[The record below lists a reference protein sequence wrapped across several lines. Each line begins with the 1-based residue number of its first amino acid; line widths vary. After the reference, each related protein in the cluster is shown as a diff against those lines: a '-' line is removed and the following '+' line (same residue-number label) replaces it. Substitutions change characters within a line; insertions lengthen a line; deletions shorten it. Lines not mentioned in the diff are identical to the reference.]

1 VAVKLR
7 LVRTGKRKQPT
18 YRLVAADSRSPRNGR
33 FIEIIGTYE
42 PRQEP
47 SRINIDNDRA
57 IHWLRN
63 GAQPT
68 ERVEKLLR
76 ISGAWEEFTGKPLEP
91 IEYKV
96 KEEAAEEAA
105 PAEEEAAEEA
115 APAEEEAAEEAAP
128 AEEEAA
134 EEAAPA
140 EEEAVEEPA
149 EEEGESDKS

>member
-1 VAVKLR
+1 MAVKLR

-47 SRINIDNDRA
+47 SRINIDNERA
-57 IHWLRN
+57 IHWLKN
-63 GAQPT
+63 GAKPT

-91 IEYKV
+91 VTYQV
-96 KEEAAEEAA
+96 KEESAVVESAVVESDVVES
-105 PAEEEAAEEA
+105 
-115 APAEEEAAEEAAP
+115 
-128 AEEEAA
+128 
-134 EEAAPA
+134 
-140 EEEAVEEPA
+140 AVEESA
-149 EEEGESDKS
+149 VEEESEES

>member
-1 VAVKLR
+1 MAVKLR

-47 SRINIDNDRA
+47 SRINIDNERA
-57 IHWLRN
+57 IHWLKN
-63 GAQPT
+63 GAKPT

-91 IEYKV
+91 VTYQV
-96 KEEAAEEAA
+96 KEE
-105 PAEEEAAEEA
+105 P
-115 APAEEEAAEEAAP
+115 
-128 AEEEAA
+128 
-134 EEAAPA
+134 
-140 EEEAVEEPA
+140 AVEESAVEESAVEESAEVEAPVD
-149 EEEGESDKS
+149 EEESEES

>member
-1 VAVKLR
+1 MAVKLR

-47 SRINIDNDRA
+47 SRINIDNERA

-63 GAQPT
+63 GAKPT

-91 IEYKV
+91 VTYQV
-96 KEEAAEEAA
+96 KEES
-105 PAEEEAAEEA
+105 
-115 APAEEEAAEEAAP
+115 
-128 AEEEAA
+128 
-134 EEAAPA
+134 
-140 EEEAVEEPA
+140 AVEESAVEESAVEESAVEESTEAEAPVD
-149 EEEGESDKS
+149 EEESEES